1 MTNQL
6 TTLRQTIA
14 EQYLAAWAP
23 IPGAPQAS
31 HDHVHAAIKS
41 IIPDTLMTA
50 DDLEAL
56 EQSGATEWAIADAY
70 LGSTDTERFAAVMGA
85 APFTWRWWED
95 VFYHDGGD
103 WDRPSDV
110 TVEVWDPAQERGGT
124 CYGTIEKRVTP
135 EQILQALDTVHG
147 VDDDLDLD
155 SDSADVVLQIAVFGE
170 VVWG

>member
-56 EQSGATEWAIADAY
+56 EQSGADEWVIADAY
-70 LGSTDTERFAAVMGA
+70 LDSLIDHRGEREGLAVAVAAAGSL
-85 APFTWRWWED
+85 
-95 VFYHDGGD
+95 
-103 WDRPSDV
+103 
-110 TVEVWDPAQERGGT
+110 VE
-124 CYGTIEKRVTP
+124 
-135 EQILQALDTVHG
+135 
-147 VDDDLDLD
+147 
-155 SDSADVVLQIAVFGE
+155 S
-170 VVWG
+170 